1 MKKILFMLFCV
12 VPLLC
17 CGRQLRPL
25 VWVIDAGHGGKDQGT
40 SCRTALEKDI
50 NLQVAMELKELLRKH
65 KPGIKVIMTREKDRF
80 LTLEERCRIA
90 NKARA
95 DLFLSI
101 HVNSAPNK
109 MMYGTET
116 FYANLCRS
124 SNSVQSG
131 TLSRNIEK
139 SELLA
144 RLIQKNYGESGRPS
158 TRGARCKKLYVCHNT
173 AMPSVLTEI
182 GFLSNIKDAAYMCS
196 AEGRH
201 EIAVNIFNA
210 LMEYYTTTQA
220 KTHKTTLTTL
230 RRTSDKKSGV
240 KAFRIETG
248 RGGAKGATS
257 KAVPEEAGSEKFTEP
272 RPEAAGDTI
281 GLSPAGQDSTI
292 PVYSIQIVSVGK
304 ELAVGD
310 ARLKGLAPITFV
322 RDGNVFKGLYGGTTD
337 YRQAR
342 KTLDTVRRK
351 FPDAFI
357 VAYVGEKFVPTAEAL
372 KMSPSGSAQS
382 RPGRR

>member
-1 MKKILFMLFCV
+1 M
-12 VPLLC
+12 
-17 CGRQLRPL
+17 
-25 VWVIDAGHGGKDQGT
+25 
-40 SCRTALEKDI
+40 
-50 NLQVAMELKELLRKH
+50 
-65 KPGIKVIMTREKDRF
+65 
-80 LTLEERCRIA
+80 
-90 NKARA
+90 
-95 DLFLSI
+95 
-101 HVNSAPNK
+101 
-109 MMYGTET
+109 
-116 FYANLCRS
+116 
-124 SNSVQSG
+124 
-131 TLSRNIEK
+131 
-139 SELLA
+139 
-144 RLIQKNYGESGRPS
+144 
-158 TRGARCKKLYVCHNT
+158 
-173 AMPSVLTEI
+173 

-248 RGGAKGATS
+248 RGGAKGATA
-257 KAVPEEAGSEKFTEP
+257 KAVPKEELKSVPEEAGSEKFREP

-304 ELAVGD
+304 QLAVGD

-337 YRQAR
+337 YSQAR